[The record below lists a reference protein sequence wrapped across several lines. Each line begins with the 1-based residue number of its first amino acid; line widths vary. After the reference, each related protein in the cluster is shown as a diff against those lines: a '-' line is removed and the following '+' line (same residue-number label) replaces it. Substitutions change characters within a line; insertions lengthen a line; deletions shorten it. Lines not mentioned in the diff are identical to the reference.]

1 MSNSY
6 QYPQL
11 NYDGIIDNDTN
22 AAIDIFETLGTTQ
35 KIYIERG
42 SLSVFK
48 AAVGGGGHLEIMDTA
63 GEVYFSSDVDEVKN
77 IPINWG
83 DEGRQIAEGEGVQ
96 VVLSGAATEQ
106 ASVHVALTGHYRV
119 R

>member
-6 QYPQL
+6 KYPQL
-11 NYDGIIDNDTN
+11 NNDGVVDNDS
-22 AAIDIFETLGTTQ
+22 ASIDIFETLGTTQ
-35 KIYIERG
+35 KIYIESG

-48 AAVGGGGHLEIMDTA
+48 AAEGGGGHVEIMDTA

-77 IPINWG
+77 IPIYWG
-83 DEGRQIAEGEGVQ
+83 DEGRQIAQGEGVQ
-96 VVLSGAATEQ
+96 VVLSGAATAQ
-106 ASVHVALTGHYRV
+106 ASVHVVMSGHYRV